1 MTIYHFKVLNN
12 RFRSIFL
19 TVILLLCLPLFASAV
34 TKQMADSAYQKG
46 DYQQAI
52 IDYQYLLKQ
61 GTSAELYYNLGNAY
75 YRSDSLTMAI
85 LAYERALWLSPG
97 DKDIRFNL
105 QFARSKTIDKLTP
118 ESEVVFVTWYRGLVN
133 LTNANVWAYISIVSI
148 ILALLLVLIYLFVP
162 HMLWRKVGFFGGM
175 TFFVFFIFS
184 TLFAW
189 DQHHAFVNRSGAIIM
204 APSVNV
210 KKTPSA
216 NAEDAF
222 ILHEGTRV
230 DVTDTNMKSWRG
242 IRLPDGREGWIP
254 PEQLEMI

>member
-1 MTIYHFKVLNN
+1 MDN
-12 RFRSIFL
+12 RFRSVLL
-19 TVILLLCLPLFASAV
+19 TVFLSLCVPLFASAV
-34 TKQMADSAYQKG
+34 TKKMADYAYRKG

-52 IDYQYLLKQ
+52 MDYRRLLKQ
-61 GTSAELYYNLGNAY
+61 GASAELYYNLGNAC

-85 LAYERALWLSPG
+85 LAYERALLLSPG

-105 QFARSKTIDKLTP
+105 QFARSKTIDKLMP

-148 ILALLLVLIYLFVP
+148 ILTLLLVLVYLFAPRV
-162 HMLWRKVGFFGGM
+162 LWRKVGFFGG
-175 TFFVFFIFS
+175 TAFFVFFMFS

-242 IRLPDGREGWIP
+242 IRLPDGREGWMP
-254 PEQLEMI
+254 SEQLEMI

>member
-1 MTIYHFKVLNN
+1 MDNRLRSVL
-12 RFRSIFL
+12 L
-19 TVILLLCLPLFASAV
+19 TVFLSLCVPLFASAV
-34 TKQMADSAYQKG
+34 TKKMADYAYRKG

-52 IDYQYLLKQ
+52 MDYRRLLKQ
-61 GTSAELYYNLGNAY
+61 GASAELYYNLGNAC

-85 LAYERALWLSPG
+85 LAYERALLLSPG

-133 LTNANVWAYISIVSI
+133 LTNANVWAYISVVSI
-148 ILALLLVLIYLFVP
+148 VLALLLVLVYLFAPRV
-162 HMLWRKVGFFGGM
+162 LWRKVGFFGGM
-175 TFFVFFIFS
+175 TFFVFFMFS

-189 DQHHAFVNRSGAIIM
+189 DQHHAFANRSGAIIM

-242 IRLPDGREGWIP
+242 IRLPDGREGWMP
-254 PEQLEMI
+254 SEQLEMI

>member
-1 MTIYHFKVLNN
+1 MTIYHFKVMDN
-12 RFRSIFL
+12 RLRSVLL
-19 TVILLLCLPLFASAV
+19 TVFLSLCVPLFASAV
-34 TKQMADSAYQKG
+34 TKKMADYAYRKG

-52 IDYQYLLKQ
+52 MDYRRLLKQ
-61 GTSAELYYNLGNAY
+61 GASAELYYNLGNAC

-85 LAYERALWLSPG
+85 LAYERALLLSPG

-133 LTNANVWAYISIVSI
+133 LTNANVWAYISVVSI
-148 ILALLLVLIYLFVP
+148 VLALLLVLVYLFAPRV
-162 HMLWRKVGFFGGM
+162 LWRKVGFFGGL
-175 TFFVFFIFS
+175 TFLVFFIFS

-189 DQHHAFVNRSGAIIM
+189 DQHHAFVNRSGAIVT

-230 DVTDTNMKSWRG
+230 DVTDTNMRSWRG
-242 IRLPDGREGWIP
+242 IRLPDGREGWVP

>member
-1 MTIYHFKVLNN
+1 MDN
-12 RFRSIFL
+12 RFRSVLL
-19 TVILLLCLPLFASAV
+19 TVFLSLCVPLFASAV
-34 TKQMADSAYQKG
+34 TKKMADYAYRKG

-52 IDYQYLLKQ
+52 MDYRRLLKQ
-61 GTSAELYYNLGNAY
+61 SASAELYYNLGNAC

-85 LAYERALWLSPG
+85 LAYERALLLSPG

-133 LTNANVWAYISIVSI
+133 LTNANVWAYISVVSI
-148 ILALLLVLIYLFVP
+148 VLALLLVLVYLFAPRV
-162 HMLWRKVGFFGGM
+162 LWRKVGFFGGL
-175 TFFVFFIFS
+175 TFLVFFIFS

-242 IRLPDGREGWIP
+242 IRLPDGREGWMP
-254 PEQLEMI
+254 SEQLEMI

>member
-1 MTIYHFKVLNN
+1 MDNRLRSVL
-12 RFRSIFL
+12 L
-19 TVILLLCLPLFASAV
+19 TVFLSLCVPLFASAV
-34 TKQMADSAYQKG
+34 TKKMADYAYRKG

-52 IDYQYLLKQ
+52 MDYRRLLKQ
-61 GTSAELYYNLGNAY
+61 GASAELYYNLGNAC

-85 LAYERALWLSPG
+85 LAYERALLLSPG

-133 LTNANVWAYISIVSI
+133 LTNANVWAYISVVSI
-148 ILALLLVLIYLFVP
+148 VLALLLVLVYLFAPRV
-162 HMLWRKVGFFGGM
+162 LWRKVGFFGGL
-175 TFFVFFIFS
+175 TFLVFFIFS

-216 NAEDAF
+216 IAEDAF

-242 IRLPDGREGWIP
+242 IRLPDGREGWMP
-254 PEQLEMI
+254 SEQLEMI